1 MAASA
6 EYNQFLQAI
15 ADGSLSKA
23 KSLLSGLSGGERT
36 KAARAVARLEKTIA
50 SGKNLA
56 REEEKKK
63 SDKSGPKKAVS
74 FVEYIDQLNVKL
86 STSNA
91 AFANNTKAQS
101 DALNQIAKYSLSVR
115 DLGFNLQ
122 QTTERF
128 NHLSKTLATRVRK
141 GFEKT
146 QGQLLSQTLIWER
159 LGVSIGTS
167 TALINDFDTTMGMS
181 TREITTF
188 GRTMTN
194 FAVNTGQ
201 DVNKVFKDMSANMHL
216 FHDNLDNAAAQKNAF
231 MFQRRA
237 RAMGMEMGK
246 LHGIM
251 GKFENLDTAQQTG
264 AQLNAV
270 LTSLGGS
277 FDAVKASA
285 MDYPERMNYIVQ
297 SIQKVAPRLKSAAP
311 RVQRAYMNAFSQAG
325 FGPTQVRKLINF
337 DANQL
342 AGGGVP
348 GPMGAAQERTLAQ
361 RMTGLGQ
368 ARAATFGVSRNEAV
382 AVGMGAAGIP
392 QGQLVAVGK
401 QVAQTVGQGFVNV
414 VSKAVG
420 DSSEA
425 IATALTKQL
434 EGSEFEKKLGE
445 FTTIM
450 TKFITNVNVENTKV
464 TRRVSCMERGG
475 AKC

>member
-1 MAASA
+1 MALTQ
-6 EYNQFLQAI
+6 YGQFLEAI
-15 ADGSLSKA
+15 QNGEVAKA
-23 KSLLSGLSGGERT
+23 KALMGGLSGTEKT
-36 KAARAVARLEKTIA
+36 KAARAVAKLEKNIA
-50 SGKNLA
+50 AG
-56 REEEKKK
+56 KK
-63 SDKSGPKKAVS
+63 SAKSATGKARPNES
-74 FVEYIDQLNVKL
+74 YIEYIDRLNVKL
-86 STSNA
+86 SDSNA

-101 DALNQIAKYSLSVR
+101 EALNQIAKYSLRVR
-115 DLGFNLQ
+115 DLGFNLE
-122 QTTERF
+122 QTTTRF
-128 NHLSKTLATRVRK
+128 NDLSTMLATRVRK

-146 QGQLLSQTLIWER
+146 QGQLLNQTLIWQR
-159 LGVSIGTS
+159 LGVEIGTS
-167 TALINDFDTTMGMS
+167 TKMINDFDTTMGMS
-181 TREITTF
+181 TREIMTF

-201 DVNKVFKDMSANMHL
+201 DVNKVFTQMAANMHL

-237 RAMGMEMGK
+237 RAMGMEMGG
-246 LHGIM
+246 LMDIM
-251 GKFENLDTAQQTG
+251 KKFENLDTAQQTG

-361 RMTGLGQ
+361 RMTGMDKMLAG
-368 ARAATFGVSRNEAV
+368 TFGTS
-382 AVGMGAAGIP
+382 GAERMALGGAMAGLP
-392 QGQLVAVGK
+392 QGQAVAGLK
-401 QVAQTVGQGFVNV
+401 QMTATAGQGMINV
-414 VSKAVG
+414 VSKAVE

-425 IATALTKQL
+425 IQAALAEQLDGSDFKKKLDEFGGIITKAI
-434 EGSEFEKKLGE
+434 KKLGD
-445 FTTIM
+445 
-450 TKFITNVNVENTKV
+450 ENTR
-464 TRRVSCMERGG
+464 TASRIAAMEHRKPGR
-475 AKC
+475 

>member
-50 SGKNLA
+50 SGK
-56 REEEKKK
+56 K
-63 SDKSGPKKAVS
+63 SDKTGTSAPKKAVS
-74 FVEYIDQLNVKL
+74 FVEYIDQLNVGL
-86 STSNA
+86 SKSNA

-101 DALNQIAKYSLSVR
+101 DALNQIVKYSTQVR

-122 QTTERF
+122 QTTDRF
-128 NHLSKTLATRVRK
+128 NTLSTVLNSKVRK

-146 QGQLLSQTLIWER
+146 QGQLVKQTMMWER
-159 LGVSIGTS
+159 MGVQIETS
-167 TALINDFDTTMGMS
+167 TGLINDFDTTMGMS

-201 DVNKVFKDMSANMHL
+201 DVNRIFKDMAANMHL

-251 GKFENLDTAQQTG
+251 GKFENLDSAQQTG

-311 RVQRAYMNAFSQAG
+311 RVQRAYMNAFTAAG
-325 FGPTQVRKLINF
+325 FGPTEVRKLINF

-342 AGGGVP
+342 AGSGVP
-348 GPMGAAQERTLAQ
+348 GPMGIAQERTLAQ
-361 RMTGLGQ
+361 RMTGVGQ
-368 ARAATFGVSRNEAV
+368 MKSATFGMSGNEAM
-382 AVGMGAAGIP
+382 AVGAGVAGIP
-392 QGQLVAVGK
+392 QGQIVAVGK
-401 QVAQTVGQGFVNV
+401 EMAATMGQGLIN
-414 VSKAVG
+414 KIAGAVEE
-420 DSSEA
+420 SSEVITAALNKQMDDSGFRKKIELFLETMMTFVKDTNA
-425 IATALTKQL
+425 INALQKTQIREIKH
-434 EGSEFEKKLGE
+434 GP
-445 FTTIM
+445 
-450 TKFITNVNVENTKV
+450 
-464 TRRVSCMERGG
+464 
-475 AKC
+475 APW

>member
-15 ADGSLSKA
+15 ADGSVSKA
-23 KSLLSGLSGGERT
+23 KSLLSGLSGRERT
-36 KAARAVARLEKTIA
+36 KAAKAVARLEKTIA
-50 SGKNLA
+50 TGKKLA
-56 REEEKKK
+56 REEEEKKK

-74 FVEYIDQLNVKL
+74 FVEYIDRLNVGL
-86 STSNA
+86 SKNNA

-101 DALNQIAKYSLSVR
+101 EALNQIVKYSTQVR
-115 DLGFNLQ
+115 DLGFNLE
-122 QTTERF
+122 QTTTRF
-128 NHLSKTLATRVRK
+128 NDLSTMLATRVRK

-146 QGQLLSQTLIWER
+146 QGQLVKQTMMWER
-159 LGVSIGTS
+159 MGVSIGTS

-201 DVNKVFKDMSANMHL
+201 DVNRIFKDMAANMHL

-251 GKFENLDTAQQTG
+251 GRFENLDTAQQTG

-325 FGPTQVRKLINF
+325 FGPTEVRKLINF

-342 AGGGVP
+342 AGSGVP
-348 GPMGAAQERTLAQ
+348 GPMGIAQERTLAQ
-361 RMTGLGQ
+361 RMTGLGEVH
-368 ARAATFGVSRNEAV
+368 AATFGVGRNEAM
-382 AVGMGAAGIP
+382 AVGMGVAGIP

-401 QVAQTVGQGFVNV
+401 QVAQTLGQGFVNV
-414 VSKAVG
+414 VSKAVE

-425 IATALTKQL
+425 IQAALAEQL
-434 EGSEFEKKLGE
+434 DGSDFKKKLDE
-445 FTTIM
+445 FGGIM
-450 TKFITNVNVENTKV
+450 TKFIKNVNAINALQTTQIREIKH
-464 TRRVSCMERGG
+464 RR
-475 AKC
+475 A